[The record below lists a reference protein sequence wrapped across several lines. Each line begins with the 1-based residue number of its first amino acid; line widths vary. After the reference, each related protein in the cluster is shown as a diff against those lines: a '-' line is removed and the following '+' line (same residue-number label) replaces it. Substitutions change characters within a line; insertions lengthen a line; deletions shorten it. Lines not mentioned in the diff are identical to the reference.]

1 MVGEDLLS
9 VLDTAQPM
17 PLAASSCGTSEG
29 HRRSHDPRG
38 HDGASRSRLRAACS
52 IWREHALRPC
62 YRVRRA
68 TREGSVQV
76 PKAPKWSSR
85 LERVQQLRTSPRPSR
100 EKPRLHR
107 GRFTSA
113 CIAQRQAACT
123 CYRWPTCRFGG
134 WELSEWTHAKQ
145 SAKGNSLCSG
155 LRDRARE
162 YPPRRSNRWG
172 QTLAVRDVT
181 QTLAV
186 RDVTQTLDVRDV
198 TLKT

>member
-76 PKAPKWSSR
+76 RKAPKWSSR

-134 WELSEWTHAKQ
+134 WELSEWTHRETISERQFAVQ
-145 SAKGNSLCSG
+145 RTTRS
-155 LRDRARE
+155 ARE
-162 YPPRRSNRWG
+162 YPPHRSNCWG
-172 QTLAVRDVT
+172 QTPSGSDPGRTAGV
-181 QTLAV
+181 
-186 RDVTQTLDVRDV
+186 
-198 TLKT
+198 